1 MEEGVGGD
9 NSLDQF
15 INNDLRIIPCD
26 QNAPS
31 QSVNNGSSAAPID
44 LEEAAAT
51 DNTAAP
57 TSDGDVKK
65 HKRVCTSKVWQDFD
79 PLYRTVDGKKI
90 RYGGKCHWCKCTL
103 TAVSSSGT
111 GHLLRHQRDCKDWEL
126 GEARGQHSTQDEDL
140 EEAFEGLYLDDP

>member
-79 PLYRTVDGKKI
+79 PLYRTVDGRI
-90 RYGGKCHWCKCTL
+90 LITVYYSSYSYSILVIWTSGDVNCTL
-103 TAVSSSGT
+103 
-111 GHLLRHQRDCKDWEL
+111 RHELIKSEL
-126 GEARGQHSTQDEDL
+126 GCTLFSFLGFSH
-140 EEAFEGLYLDDP
+140 EE